1 MSISTSNRT
10 LFVCSTLCVGLC
22 STVAGAQSWTGD
34 EVLVTARS
42 IEETLPQELARYGN
56 RVHTISAQQ
65 LEDGGFDDVGQAL
78 QALAPGLYLAP
89 RSGAFD
95 YVELSLQGSRTGDVL
110 WLLDGV
116 RLNNRL
122 YNGTTPID
130 TIPAHMIE
138 RIEVLEGGQGL
149 MYGTQAVAG
158 VINVVTRAFS
168 EKPAGA
174 LSVGADTNDGR
185 HLNGYY
191 RSGFGGHRV
200 VLYGSID
207 EADGFQPFR
216 DQDYQPSATDRKRG
230 YDVRSF
236 GAKYAYDFG
245 DRASLSLLYQHT
257 DAELERPQPKSIARA
272 LNERDEDI
280 LSVRLDYTLNDS
292 LQFFVKG
299 YYHWWD
305 AFFSQSN
312 TDPTSPTGSI
322 VVSDREFWGFE
333 DYGVNALM
341 KLAVNRGFEYYLG
354 YDLQRY
360 SGQDDVLL
368 IARRSES
375 VHAPFAQIR
384 TTPAL
389 SPKLRLAAGVRYNSP
404 DNGRSATVWNL
415 SGHWDVTDRLFVRGT
430 LGTAFRLPDAYE
442 LFAIDPCC
450 EFGNP
455 DLEPEKSENLNLSVG
470 GAFGLGGTDLHWE
483 AIGFF
488 RDVTNLITV
497 VFDPVAGL
505 DTFENVD
512 DTVKVRGGQLVLS
525 AAWAGGFSAQGSF
538 TFTDATRTGSGLQIQ
553 EIPET
558 QMKLELD
565 YAPPGR
571 PYGVSLAVNHVG
583 DIYRDLGI
591 GRQAF
596 GNYAVVDLGARLYLG
611 PDRRHRIGARLENA
625 FDEEYA
631 TRVAQTT
638 PDGGGAPYAYWH
650 LGTPRTLHVTYTYAF

>member
-1 MSISTSNRT
+1 MDIVRPSCAAFLGGI
-10 LFVCSTLCVGLC
+10 LFVGLFP
-22 STVAGAQSWTGD
+22 TGALAQSRAAD

-56 RVHTISAQQ
+56 RVQTISAQQ
-65 LEDGGFDDVGQAL
+65 LRDGGFNDVGQAL
-78 QALAPGLYLAP
+78 QTLAPGLYLAP

-168 EKPAGA
+168 EKPDGA
-174 LSVGADTNDGR
+174 LTLGADTNDGR
-185 HLNGYY
+185 HLNGYF
-191 RSGFGGHRV
+191 RNGFGSHRV

-216 DQDYQPSATDRKRG
+216 DQDFQPSATDRERG

-245 DRASLSLLYQHT
+245 DVASLNLMYQHT
-257 DAELERPQPKSIARA
+257 DAELERPQPKSVARA
-272 LNERDEDI
+272 LNERDEHI
-280 LSVRLDYTLNDS
+280 LSVRFDYTPSDS
-292 LQFFVKG
+292 LRFFVKG

-305 AFFSQSN
+305 AFFSQSDS
-312 TDPTSPTGSI
+312 DPTSPTGSV

-341 KLAVNRGFEYYLG
+341 KLAVHEGFEYYLG

-384 TTPAL
+384 TTSAL
-389 SPKLRLAAGVRYNSP
+389 FPRLRLAAGIRHNSP
-404 DNGRSATVWNL
+404 DSGASATVWNV
-415 SGHWDVTDRLFVRGT
+415 SGHWDLTDRLFVRGT

-455 DLEPEKSENLNLSVG
+455 NLEPEKSENLNLSIG
-470 GAFGLGGTDLHWE
+470 GTFALGGTDLRWE

-497 VFDPVAGL
+497 VFDPFAGL

-512 DTVKVRGGQLVLS
+512 DTVRVRGGQLVLS
-525 AAWAGGFSAQGSF
+525 AAWSSGLSAQSSF
-538 TFTDATRTGSGLQIQ
+538 TFTDATRSGSSLQIQ

-558 QMKLELD
+558 QLKLELD
-565 YAPPGR
+565 YAPPGW

-591 GRQAF
+591 GRQGF
-596 GNYAVVDLGARLYLG
+596 GNYAVIDLGARLYLG
-611 PDRRHRIGARLENA
+611 PQRRHRIGARLENL

-638 PDGGGAPYAYWH
+638 PDGGGAPYAYWF